1 MRSHSLLASVAL
13 SALAAATPARA
24 LAQGVLV
31 APHALIVD
39 HSARSGTLTLYNPG
53 TEPVEVEVGTL
64 FGYPASDSTGRLYLH
79 TDAAPAADEPSASA
93 WLEAFPR
100 RVTIAPLQRQTVR
113 VLARPPAGL
122 PDGEYWSRIVVAA
135 RGGQVPVTGVT
146 DTARIQVGLSL
157 EVRTVISFNYRKGPV
172 ATSVSLDQLRAEP
185 VGDSLRVRLRL
196 VRGGNAAW
204 LGTVRVTLTG
214 LDGDA
219 GQPRA
224 TESALAVYHTLE
236 PALAVPLSG
245 LAPGRYRLMV
255 EAVTEREDITDDQL
269 LRAQPVRGQI
279 EVRLP

>member
-1 MRSHSLLASVAL
+1 MRSHRSLASIAL
-13 SALAAATPARA
+13 SALAAAAPVSAR
-24 LAQGVLV
+24 AQGVLV

-39 HSARSGTLTLYNPG
+39 HAARSGTLTLYNPG
-53 TEPVEVEVGTL
+53 TEPVEVEVGTI

-79 TDAAPAADEPSASA
+79 TAEAPAADEPSASG
-93 WLEAFPR
+93 WLAAFPR

-135 RGGQVPVTGVT
+135 KAGQVPVTGVV
-146 DTARIQVGLSL
+146 DTARIQVGLAL
-157 EVRTVISFNYRKGPV
+157 EVRTIISFNYRKGPV
-172 ATSVSLDQLRAEP
+172 ATSVSLDQLRAEL
-185 VGDSLRVRLRL
+185 VGDSLRVRMRL

-214 LDGDA
+214 QDGAA
-219 GQPRA
+219 GEPRA

-236 PALAVPLSG
+236 PALALPLAG
-245 LAPGRYRLMV
+245 LRSGRYRLTV
-255 EAVTEREDITDDQL
+255 EAVTEREDITADQL
-269 LRAQPVRGQI
+269 LRAEPVRGEI